1 MRKIILDIE
10 DNHFAPFEALAQAK
24 NVDPLEIIAKHLKQ
38 TASILGQVSNLTAD
52 ALEAKIQKDLAALNS
67 EQFAALTVQTLDGDS
82 SLALQRAGST
92 LEQRRA
98 ARLAIL
104 QGDGPLWEGEEGKP
118 KDGLLYEREL
128 RAEW

>member
-10 DNHFAPFEALAQAK
+10 DSDFAAFEALAQAK
-24 NVDPLEIIAKHLKQ
+24 NVDALEIIAKHIRQ
-38 TASILGQVSNLTAD
+38 TASILEQVTNLMTD
-52 ALEAKIQKDLAALNS
+52 ALEAKIQKDFAELNLK
-67 EQFAALTVQTLDGDS
+67 QIAALTVETHGGDPF
-82 SLALQRAGST
+82 LELRRVEST

-104 QGDGPLWEGEEGKP
+104 QGDGPLWSGEEGKP
-118 KDGLLYEREL
+118 KDGLLYEKEL

>member
-10 DNHFAPFEALAQAK
+10 DNHFAAFEALAQAK
-24 NVDPLEIIAKHLKQ
+24 NVDPLEIISKHLKQ
-38 TASILGQVSNLTAD
+38 TASILGQVTNLPAD

-67 EQFAALTVQTLDGDS
+67 EQFAALTVQTQDGDS
-82 SLALQRAGST
+82 SLALRRAGST

-104 QGDGPLWEGEEGKP
+104 QGDGPLWKGEEGKP